1 MTRRC
6 CYWSEYESS
15 PLLRFTDFDF
25 CFAGGCS
32 SMRGKPIS
40 VRGVSSRAQR
50 GGVVGVY
57 AFKITINT
65 PNGEEVIECDEN
77 TYLLDA
83 AEEAGVEL
91 PWSCRA
97 GACSSCTAKTA
108 DADSFDQA
116 DQTFLGDQQMDAG
129 YLLTC
134 VAYPTKDTTITSHVE
149 DELY

>member
-1 MTRRC
+1 MTR
-6 CYWSEYESS
+6 
-15 PLLRFTDFDF
+15 LATRFTGKALK
-25 CFAGGCS
+25 AGGLSS
-32 SMRGKPIS
+32 SMRGKAIS
-40 VRGVSSRAQR
+40 VRGVSPRAQR
-50 GGVVGVY
+50 GGAVGVY

-97 GACSSCTAKTA
+97 GACSSCTAKTG
-108 DADSFDQA
+108 DADSFDQS
-116 DQTFLGDQQMDAG
+116 DQTFLGDQQIDAG
-129 YLLTC
+129 YVLTC